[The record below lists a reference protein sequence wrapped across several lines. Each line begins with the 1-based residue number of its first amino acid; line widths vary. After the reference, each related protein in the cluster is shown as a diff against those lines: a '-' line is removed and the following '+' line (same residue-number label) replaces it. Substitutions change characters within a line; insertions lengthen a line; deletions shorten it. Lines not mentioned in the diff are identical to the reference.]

1 MLSQSGRYILAY
13 DSDCGPCARFRR
25 LVGFLDRRKRIEFIS
40 ISRAQKDG
48 MLDSIPAETH
58 FKSFHL
64 LLPGGQVMS
73 GADGLVELFGILPGA
88 AVAYP
93 FVKHFPGAKRIV
105 AYAYSS
111 LSKLHDNGSCAADS
125 HLRQ

>member
-1 MLSQSGRYILAY
+1 MLSQSGRYVLAY
-13 DSDCGPCARFRR
+13 DSDCGPCTRFRR
-25 LVGFLDRRKRIEFIS
+25 LVGLLDRHKRIEFIS

-48 MLDSIPAETH
+48 LLDSIPPETH
-58 FKSFHL
+58 YKSFHL
-64 LLPGGQVMS
+64 LLPDGQVRS
-73 GADGLVELFGILPGA
+73 GADGVVELFAILPGRSI
-88 AVAYP
+88 AYT

-125 HLRQ
+125 HLQQ